1 MHFDEDFQA
10 ALDALLAQA
19 GDELE
24 RFRRHEAAGTGFL
37 GTVAD
42 GVKTNVADVGCGHLV
57 ENRHQVFPAF
67 VGIRVDIDLLRGE
80 ADPDQAS
87 LARELVVGE
96 RQTRAR
102 TVDAGQ
108 IDPWC

>member
-1 MHFDEDFQA
+1 MS
-10 ALDALLAQA
+10 LNV
-19 GDELE
+19 
-24 RFRRHEAAGTGFL
+24 FRRHEAAGTGFL

-108 IDPWC
+108 ILFGRAFGKTELMVRNIG